1 MITKNFLILTC
12 TKFEELMLDTS
23 QRSGKNMHL
32 PFQRLLSILGLAKEN
47 CSRLQMIIVIP
58 VL

>member
-1 MITKNFLILTC
+1 MITKNEVPLW
-12 TKFEELMLDTS
+12 
-23 QRSGKNMHL
+23 KNMHL

-47 CSRLQMIIVIP
+47 CSRLQMITVIP